1 MEGNVVERKL
11 LLYPDLKS
19 LAVETLQYVDRTNKL
34 LALHGHRN
42 RAEQLQII
50 HSDESLAVLR
60 HSLSPYYM
68 LRNPPT
74 QAASRSLSE
83 IEVMSNLTQ
92 LFAGCIEQYRPLQFY
107 NFIETLGCLLL
118 EKPTSLRKG
127 PIFTTVDRQG
137 SRVKYPDA
145 DHIEPALN
153 NMHRFILS
161 RKDSLPDV
169 ATAVVV
175 STALLNCHPLVD
187 GNGRAARILLNFLLL
202 RSPQNYLYFYD
213 AYSAAQGGYQIR
225 IRMAETLGDWD
236 ELMGFY
242 CFLIGRMCGG

>member
-11 LLYPDLKS
+11 LLYPDLKL
-19 LAVETLQYVDRTNKL
+19 LAVETLRYVGRTNKQL
-34 LALHGHRN
+34 VVHGHRN

-50 HSDESLAVLR
+50 HSDDSLAVLR

-68 LRNPPT
+68 QRNPP
-74 QAASRSLSE
+74 AHVASRSLSE
-83 IEVMSNLTQ
+83 VEAMSQ
-92 LFAGCIEQYRPLQFY
+92 LAEAFASCMEQYRPLQFY
-107 NFIETLGCLLL
+107 RFIEALGCLLL

-127 PIFTTVDRQG
+127 SVFTTADRQG

-153 NMHRFILS
+153 EMHRFILS

-169 ATAVVV
+169 VTAVVV

-202 RSPQNYLYFYD
+202 RSPQNYLHLYD

-225 IRMAETLGDWD
+225 VRMAETLGEWD
-236 ELMGFY
+236 ELLGFY
-242 CFLIGRMCGG
+242 CSLISRLCAA